1 MWEGEVWW
9 VIERGGGKQEWGED
23 NGEKMFSNSLR
34 LLNFEFLLSKSA
46 LNS

>member
-23 NGEKMFSNSLR
+23 NGEKNVLKT
-34 LLNFEFLLSKSA
+34 LNFKFLLSKSA